1 MIPGERAQGHSRL
14 TVKEVEGEGFTPEEA
29 QRVRMIV
36 GLHTDRGYRRKGDAT
51 RLMKQV
57 CGEADEDGTLLLL
70 EPKPDDDAE
79 FDEFLLQN
87 FYRRFGFTRVQKAP
101 VVLMAR
107 KGR

>member
-1 MIPGERAQGHSRL
+1 MTPGERAHGHSRL
-14 TVKEVEGEGFTPEEA
+14 TIKVVEGQGFTEDEA

-36 GLHTDRGYRRKGDAT
+36 GLHTDKGYRRKGDAT

-70 EPKPDDDAE
+70 EPKPDDEAE
-79 FDEFLLQN
+79 LDEFILQN
-87 FYRRFGFTRVQKAP
+87 FYRRFGFTRVQKQP
-101 VVLMAR
+101 IVLMAR